1 MDNEL
6 MTILRLYTFFF
17 IALFSIFLFGFIDRG
32 LAFLILIFVTI
43 IGILCNILNILT
55 IERRTKKKERK

>member
-17 IALFSIFLFGFIDRG
+17 IALFSIFFGFIDRG